1 MNNKYEI
8 VHVIFKWVIYLILF
22 ALAVMLAD
30 TLL

>member
-1 MNNKYEI
+1 MSNKYEI

-22 ALAVMLAD
+22 AFAVMIAN